1 MRFNGGIA
9 VSVDGR
15 RKVSGIV
22 VLGLG
27 HIEIFIFFFD
37 AFNTVSAEAASDA
50 AKQVHC
56 SDDSEGCSVSPN
68 LTVFA
73 EDTWSAF
80 VGVVNFLEVLSEIGV
95 VTGLHQHYNEEEVDS
110 DTSGKSTEVAAA
122 FAERLATSHSHF
134 YLF

>member
-1 MRFNGGIA
+1 MRINGIA

-15 RKVSGIV
+15 RKVSGVV

-27 HIEIFIFFFD
+27 HIEIFILFFD

-56 SDDSEGCSVSPN
+56 SDDSEGCSVNPN
-68 LTVFA
+68 LRVFA
-73 EDTWSAF
+73 EFTWRAF